1 MFVGHLLRL
10 VCLAFVILPGL
21 CLAEEFTGR
30 VVGVT
35 DGDTI
40 TVLHNGIG
48 QKIRLNGIDCPEK
61 RQAFGQRAKQFTS
74 DLVFRREVMIVE
86 HGRDKYGRTI
96 GDVKLADGTFVNREL
111 VRGGLAWW
119 YRKYTPGDQDLERL
133 ESEARKAKRGLW
145 IEPAPVPP
153 WEFRHRQK
161 EP

>member
-1 MFVGHLLRL
+1 MFVGRLLRL
-10 VCLAFVILPGL
+10 VCLAFVILPGF

-30 VVGVT
+30 VVGVS

-40 TVLHNGIG
+40 TILHNGVG

-61 RQAFGQRAKQFTS
+61 RQAFGQRARQFTS

-96 GDVKLADGTFVNREL
+96 GDVKLGDGTFVNREL
-111 VRGGLAWW
+111 VRAGLCWW
-119 YRKYTPGDQDLERL
+119 YRKYAQHDRELVWLEL
-133 ESEARKAKRGLW
+133 EAREAKRGLW
-145 IEPAPVPP
+145 VNPEPVPP
-153 WEFRHRQK
+153 WEFRHRRK